1 MAVCACTAGVDMTQ
15 EQFIELIALLA
26 LIETSG
32 SVNGNPI
39 LGLSGA
45 EEAFFTIQEF
55 VAQLEKQA

>member
-1 MAVCACTAGVDMTQ
+1 MYITE
-15 EQFIELIALLA
+15 EQFISLIALLA

-32 SVNGNPI
+32 SVNGKPT

-55 VAQLEKQA
+55 ISQLEKQA